1 MYRKMLGNPSAGSAP
16 VKCKDKLPWVRGGAG
31 IPTGGGHSKALG
43 SPRRWGAQGTGLGGA
58 NAALGLFGAVLLGL
72 LVPTTL
78 SPSPPCCPRPHHA
91 VPVPFAVHPLEVALW
106 GDSHR
111 AGRRG
116 PVRGHRS
123 EELRT
128 AAPGHVWF
136 LFLFF
141 PLSPNPLPSVTQ
153 QPRNDPT
160 GPEPQVPDPTAPQLH
175 PGRTRRCRGAGKRL
189 LKGKLHQGI
198 RWGRARGTRNEI
210 FFPPLPRHFPG
221 ACNAQRKPKNPGDT
235 TDTEREALEPSYP
248 GRSCR
253 A

>member
-31 IPTGGGHSKALG
+31 VPMGGGHSKALG

-58 NAALGLFGAVLLGL
+58 NAALGLFEAALLGL
-72 LVPTTL
+72 LVPTLL
-78 SPSPPCCPRPHHA
+78 SPSPPRCPRPHHA

-111 AGRRG
+111 TGRRG
-116 PVRGHRS
+116 PVRGHRG

-189 LKGKLHQGI
+189 LKG
-198 RWGRARGTRNEI
+198 N
-210 FFPPLPRHFPG
+210 
-221 ACNAQRKPKNPGDT
+221 C
-235 TDTEREALEPSYP
+235 TE
-248 GRSCR
+248 G
-253 A
+253 

>member
-1 MYRKMLGNPSAGSAP
+1 M
-16 VKCKDKLPWVRGGAG
+16 
-31 IPTGGGHSKALG
+31 G

-58 NAALGLFGAVLLGL
+58 NAALGLFEAALLGL
-72 LVPTTL
+72 LVPTLL
-78 SPSPPCCPRPHHA
+78 SPSPPCCPC
-91 VPVPFAVHPLEVALW
+91 PLCSPSPGSGSLGRQPSRWVAW
-106 GDSHR
+106 PCPWSSQRGTEDSSSWTR
-111 AGRRG
+111 LFGFCFF
-116 PVRGHRS
+116 VF
-123 EELRT
+123 
-128 AAPGHVWF
+128 F
-136 LFLFF
+136 L
-141 PLSPNPLPSVTQ
+141 PAPNPLPSVTQ
-153 QPRNDPT
+153 QPCNDTT

-175 PGRTRRCRGAGKRL
+175 PGRTWRCRGAGKRL

-253 A
+253 AGAVGVSPPPPCFTPQLSPALGPPIFGFQLRSQGWKALLPPNRL

>member
-58 NAALGLFGAVLLGL
+58 NAALGLFGAVLSGL

-78 SPSPPCCPRPHHA
+78 SPSPLRCPHPHHA
-91 VPVPFAVHPLEVALW
+91 VPVPFAVHPVEVALW

-128 AAPGHVWF
+128 EAPGHICLVF
-136 LFLFF
+136 VFLFF
-141 PLSPNPLPSVTQ
+141 FSRPQIPSPASPSSPVTILRGRSLRSRT
-153 QPRNDPT
+153 PRP
-160 GPEPQVPDPTAPQLH
+160 H
-175 PGRTRRCRGAGKRL
+175 SSTRGGRGAAVG
-189 LKGKLHQGI
+189 QG
-198 RWGRARGTRNEI
+198 RG
-210 FFPPLPRHFPG
+210 
-221 ACNAQRKPKNPGDT
+221 C
-235 TDTEREALEPSYP
+235 
-248 GRSCR
+248 
-253 A
+253 